1 MSAPLDLR
9 RSLYDSYGYRHTLV
23 HATPMQILTRLEGLY
38 WVWDR
43 ETGLCL
49 VAGLGGER
57 LSNERPADADL
68 RAYGDSVAETRAH
81 RLAHSVMR
89 QASERA
95 RAAAAALR
103 PHAPVPTVPQ
113 AERAH
118 ATAVPEAPRAGPA
131 ARPAAAGLSPL
142 ALLAAAAVA
151 CLWPVPARR

>member
-1 MSAPLDLR
+1 MTAPLDLR

-68 RAYGDSVAETRAH
+68 RAYGDAVAETRAH

-89 QASERA
+89 QASERS
-95 RAAAAALR
+95 RAALAALR
-103 PHAPVPTVPQ
+103 PQRPSPA
-113 AERAH
+113 
-118 ATAVPEAPRAGPA
+118 AVAQRTPIA
-131 ARPAAAGLSPL
+131 ARPAAAGLSPV

>member
-1 MSAPLDLR
+1 MTAPLDLR

-23 HATPMQILTRLEGLY
+23 HATPMQILTRLEGRY

-68 RAYGDSVAETRAH
+68 RAYGDAVAETRAH

-89 QASERA
+89 QASERSRA
-95 RAAAAALR
+95 VLSALRPLAPAPAVMPAERVRAAAPEVRRAAPAMR
-103 PHAPVPTVPQ
+103 PP
-113 AERAH
+113 
-118 ATAVPEAPRAGPA
+118 
-131 ARPAAAGLSPL
+131 AAGLSPL

-151 CLWPVPARR
+151 CLWPMPARR

>member
-1 MSAPLDLR
+1 MTAPLDLR

-68 RAYGDSVAETRAH
+68 RAYGDAVAETRAH

-89 QASERA
+89 QASERS
-95 RAAAAALR
+95 RAALAALR
-103 PHAPVPTVPQ
+103 PQRPSSATVPQ
-113 AERAH
+113 RPP
-118 ATAVPEAPRAGPA
+118 TA
-131 ARPAAAGLSPL
+131 ARPAAAGLSPM

>member
-68 RAYGDSVAETRAH
+68 RAYGDAVAETRAH

-89 QASERA
+89 QASERS
-95 RAAAAALR
+95 RAALAALR
-103 PHAPVPTVPQ
+103 PEGDMHIGAGARRPGAVTVG
-113 AERAH
+113 AH
-118 ATAVPEAPRAGPA
+118 ARIGASAVGVGETPAGATGVSLGPQPRVRNA
-131 ARPAAAGLSPL
+131 
-142 ALLAAAAVA
+142 
-151 CLWPVPARR
+151 

>member
-68 RAYGDSVAETRAH
+68 RAYGDAVAETRAH

-89 QASERA
+89 QASERSRAALAVLRPQAPAVAAAETPRATA
-95 RAAAAALR
+95 RA
-103 PHAPVPTVPQ
+103 
-113 AERAH
+113 
-118 ATAVPEAPRAGPA
+118 PA
-131 ARPAAAGLSPL
+131 AGVSSL

>member
-43 ETGLCL
+43 ESGLCL

-68 RAYGDSVAETRAH
+68 RAYGDAVAETRAH

-89 QASERA
+89 QASERS
-95 RAAAAALR
+95 RAALAAL
-103 PHAPVPTVPQ
+103 PPQLPAPASPD
-113 AERAH
+113 AGR
-118 ATAVPEAPRAGPA
+118 PRAA
-131 ARPAAAGLSPL
+131 ARPAAAGVSPL

>member
-68 RAYGDSVAETRAH
+68 RAYGDAVAETRAH

-89 QASERA
+89 QASERSRAALAAMRPRAQAPAACQEGRAPDAVA
-95 RAAAAALR
+95 RAAAR
-103 PHAPVPTVPQ
+103 P
-113 AERAH
+113 
-118 ATAVPEAPRAGPA
+118 
-131 ARPAAAGLSPL
+131 RPASRPAGDVSSL
-142 ALLAAAAVA
+142 ALLATAALA

>member
-1 MSAPLDLR
+1 MTAPLDLR

-68 RAYGDSVAETRAH
+68 RAYGDAVAETRAH

-89 QASERA
+89 QASERS
-95 RAAAAALR
+95 RAALAALR
-103 PHAPVPTVPQ
+103 PQRPSPVAVAQRPPT
-113 AERAH
+113 
-118 ATAVPEAPRAGPA
+118 A
-131 ARPAAAGLSPL
+131 ARPAAAGLSPM

>member
-1 MSAPLDLR
+1 MTAPLDLR

-68 RAYGDSVAETRAH
+68 RAYGDAVAETRAH

-89 QASERA
+89 QASERS
-95 RAAAAALR
+95 RAALAALR
-103 PHAPVPTVPQ
+103 PQRPSSATVPQ
-113 AERAH
+113 RPP
-118 ATAVPEAPRAGPA
+118 T
-131 ARPAAAGLSPL
+131 ARPAAAGLSPM

>member
-1 MSAPLDLR
+1 MTAPLDLR

-68 RAYGDSVAETRAH
+68 RAYGDAVAETRAH

-89 QASERA
+89 QASERS
-95 RAAAAALR
+95 RAALAALR
-103 PHAPVPTVPQ
+103 PQRPSPATVPQ
-113 AERAH
+113 RPP
-118 ATAVPEAPRAGPA
+118 TA
-131 ARPAAAGLSPL
+131 ARPAAAGLSPM

>member
-68 RAYGDSVAETRAH
+68 RAYGDAVAETRAH
-81 RLAHSVMR
+81 RLAHSVMQ
-89 QASERA
+89 QASERSRVA
-95 RAAAAALR
+95 LAALR
-103 PHAPVPTVPQ
+103 PQVPTPAAPV
-113 AERAH
+113 AER
-118 ATAVPEAPRAGPA
+118 PRAA
-131 ARPAAAGLSPL
+131 TRPAATGLSPL